1 MKKILYLFPILILC
15 GFFFL
20 FPNSSHAENNNSS
33 ADLPLFSENLDL
45 TPEQIE
51 ERFNLINSTY
61 KIGEPFNKSDT
72 DFIKNYAQISVEP
85 TIQGRSIK
93 WVPLGGTVNKS
104 FNKTKTS
111 QGVNVNFSGKVYYTS
126 GLLTNSYKGNI
137 KASIASGSSKVKS
150 MKLVTTHSAYGVVG
164 SGGTYVGLVHDSSL
178 STSLTGKSIA
188 MDKTKKYSA
197 ALVVHTYTN
206 AYVTVNTTS
215 GSFNLYA
222 F

>member
-20 FPNSSHAENNNSS
+20 FPNSSHAENNDSS
-33 ADLPLFSENLDL
+33 VDLRLFSENLDL

-61 KIGEPFNKSDT
+61 KVGEPFNNSDT
-72 DFIKNYAQISVEP
+72 DFIKNYAQFSAEP

-104 FNKTKTS
+104 FNKSKTS

-164 SGGTYVGLVHDSSL
+164 SGGTYVGLVHDSNL

-197 ALVVHTYTN
+197 ALVVYTYTN